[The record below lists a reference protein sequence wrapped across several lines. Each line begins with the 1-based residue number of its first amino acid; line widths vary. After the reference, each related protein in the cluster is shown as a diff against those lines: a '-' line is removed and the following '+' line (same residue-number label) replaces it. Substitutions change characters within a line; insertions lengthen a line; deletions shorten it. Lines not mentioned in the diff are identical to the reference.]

1 MGSMGGL
8 GWEAELWDA
17 WPQLS
22 NHSLHSIA
30 WLQRFAR
37 LSSGLHKLNKE
48 YGKGLSKLVRKEA
61 RRGEDGGSVGS
72 THAAVL
78 EHITAVAGRHKE
90 LAISLG
96 SLAREG
102 TREAD
107 RLLED
112 HKGAEAE
119 AKKLKAGMDSSAEK
133 LTKARDR
140 YEKRVGEA
148 ELAEA
153 RLAKAEPDPAVS
165 RFDLERAR
173 EEADEKKGRAERA
186 RQEYGVQLDVTN
198 SQHRGFYR
206 ETWPRV
212 FARMREVSR
221 EAGQEVVRHLE
232 KLGEVGE
239 EGWPVPEEAWTR
251 LGSSVQLIDL
261 RGDFDTFV
269 MLTKTGNP
277 LPQEHAFIESTGS
290 GARLASGLGY
300 KMGSLRRSMSR
311 SSLRYRTATFPR
323 SPAKF
328 SSMVNIR
335 SSLKLHRR
343 SKTQGDSSEG
353 GQGDTLPRTP
363 VPITTNIEEEE
374 EEEEEE
380 NEAIRAEVRASEAKK
395 TELSHERGDVDAEK
409 VAQDVATE
417 ASQGDANSFH
427 ARDEGG
433 ESEDFEEKEE
443 VEQIDVNDDEPLNSE
458 DIVVEN
464 GSEDSEAD
472 TERDFNQTD
481 QMPDDQKEEDN
492 TVCEVQEIVH
502 NHQKTVVTELS
513 VNLSNG
519 TTNGYK
525 SEALEEEEE
534 EEDSEDEEDSR
545 IGTTVTLLDD
555 ENLSALRPVS
565 VTRHSSTISNEL
577 GILAEEEEEE
587 EENPIS
593 FTARQSSASNP
604 FDGLDDGK
612 EKEEGSLSKA
622 SSKRSVH
629 FDHGEFIFTNGK
641 TNGLLESHF
650 GYDDKKNPFMDTFDD
665 S

>member
-1 MGSMGGL
+1 
-8 GWEAELWDA
+8 
-17 WPQLS
+17 
-22 NHSLHSIA
+22 
-30 WLQRFAR
+30 
-37 LSSGLHKLNKE
+37 
-48 YGKGLSKLVRKEA
+48 
-61 RRGEDGGSVGS
+61 
-72 THAAVL
+72 
-78 EHITAVAGRHKE
+78 
-90 LAISLG
+90 
-96 SLAREG
+96 LAREG
-102 TREAD
+102 AREAD
-107 RLLED
+107 RLLEE

-212 FARMREVSR
+212 FARMREVSK

-251 LGSSVQLIDL
+251 LASSVQLIDL

-311 SSLRYRTATFPR
+311 SSLRYRTSTFPR

-343 SKTQGDSSEG
+343 SKTQGDSEG
-353 GQGDTLPRTP
+353 GQGDTLTRTP

-374 EEEEEE
+374 EEEE
-380 NEAIRAEVRASEAKK
+380 NEAIRAEVRAAEAKK
-395 TELSHERGDVDAEK
+395 TDLSHERGGGIDAEK
-409 VAQDVATE
+409 VAQVVAAAE
-417 ASQGDANSFH
+417 ASQGGANSFH
-427 ARDEGG
+427 GDERDKLA
-433 ESEDFEEKEE
+433 EDVEDKEE
-443 VEQIDVNDDEPLNSE
+443 VEKIDVNDGETFNSE
-458 DIVVEN
+458 DIVMEN
-464 GSEDSEAD
+464 SSDDAETNME
-472 TERDFNQTD
+472 FNQTD
-481 QMPDDQKEEDN
+481 QMQREKEEEEDVVSDDQESLQN
-492 TVCEVQEIVH
+492 QRQTI
-502 NHQKTVVTELS
+502 VTELS

-519 TTNGYK
+519 SSNGYK
-525 SEALEEEEE
+525 AEALEEEED
-534 EEDSEDEEDSR
+534 DSEDESVDDSTMGR
-545 IGTTVTLLDD
+545 TVTLLDD
-555 ENLSALRPVS
+555 DNLSALRPVS
-565 VTRHSSTISNEL
+565 VTRHSSTISNDL

-587 EENPIS
+587 ESDGGQIS
-593 FTARQSSASNP
+593 FTARESSTSNP
-604 FDGLDDGK
+604 FDGLEDGK

-641 TNGLLESHF
+641 ANGMLESHF

>member
-22 NHSLHSIA
+22 NHSLHSVA

-61 RRGEDGGSVGS
+61 RRGEEGGSVGS

-78 EHITAVAGRHKE
+78 DHITAVAGRHKE

-107 RLLED
+107 RLLEE

-148 ELAEA
+148 ELSEA

-323 SPAKF
+323 SPTKF

-343 SKTQGDSSEG
+343 SKTQGDSAEG

-374 EEEEEE
+374 EEEEE
-380 NEAIRAEVRASEAKK
+380 NEAIRAEVRAAEAKN
-395 TELSHERGDVDAEK
+395 LSHERGDIDAEK
-409 VAQDVATE
+409 VAQEVSAVAV
-417 ASQGDANSFH
+417 SQDDANSFH
-427 ARDEGG
+427 VDE
-433 ESEDFEEKEE
+433 EAEAEDVEEKEE
-443 VEQIDVNDDEPLNSE
+443 VEKIEINDEETLNSE
-458 DIVVEN
+458 DVVMEN
-464 GSEDSEAD
+464 GSEDPEAD
-472 TERDFNQTD
+472 KTEGDFNQTV
-481 QMPDDQKEEDN
+481 QMPDEKQEDAVSDDKE
-492 TVCEVQEIVH
+492 TVEPNQ
-502 NHQKTVVTELS
+502 QQTVVTELS
-513 VNLSNG
+513 VSLSNG
-519 TTNGYK
+519 STNGYK
-525 SEALEEEEE
+525 TEALDEE
-534 EEDSEDEEDSR
+534 SEDESLEDST
-545 IGTTVTLLDD
+545 IGTTLLDD

-587 EENPIS
+587 EEERQIS
-593 FTARQSSASNP
+593 FTAQTSNP
-604 FDGLDDGK
+604 FDGFEDGK
-612 EKEEGSLSKA
+612 VEKEEGSLSKA

-641 TNGLLESHF
+641 ANGMLESHF

>member
-1 MGSMGGL
+1 MGGL

-22 NHSLHSIA
+22 NHSLHSVA

-61 RRGEDGGSVGS
+61 RRGEEGGSVGT

-374 EEEEEE
+374 EEEEE

-395 TELSHERGDVDAEK
+395 GELSRERSNVDAEK
-409 VAQDVATE
+409 VAQDVATA

-427 ARDEGG
+427 GDERGDA
-433 ESEDFEEKEE
+433 EDVEEKEE
-443 VEQIDVNDDEPLNSE
+443 VEKIDINDDETLNSE
-458 DIVVEN
+458 DIVMEN
-464 GSEDSEAD
+464 GSEDTEAYI
-472 TERDFNQTD
+472 EGEFNQNA
-481 QMPDDQKEEDN
+481 QMQEEQREEEDAVSEDKE
-492 TVCEVQEIVH
+492 TVQ
-502 NHQKTVVTELS
+502 NQQKTVVTELS

-519 TTNGYK
+519 STNGYK
-525 SEALEEEEE
+525 SEALEEEE
-534 EEDSEDEEDSR
+534 DSEDEEDST

-641 TNGLLESHF
+641 ANGMLESHF